1 MAGINSWLKPVTGKL
16 KELASDI
23 VTVRTGT
30 VISDF
35 AAMTSTIVVLDN
47 DPDGAQVQALAL
59 SGPLPTQTRVMM
71 LAYPARGLVIVGSM
85 AAVPPM
91 ISGAAPF
98 TYYGGTDSFTA
109 TQAAP
114 FRSLLFRV
122 GAGGGAGGGAPA
134 TTASNS
140 SGGGGGGG
148 GGYAER
154 LIDVSACVF
163 PLAITVGAG
172 GTAASG
178 GTGGNGAP
186 STIIDNNG
194 AGTTLLAAT
203 AGTGGGTLANG
214 NALGT
219 PSGAGVGGSFSTGAQ
234 TGGVGQAG
242 FRSLRF
248 TIIGVHL
255 GMGGYSPAG
264 GGGGAEVG
272 ASAAGVDGSFPGG
285 GGSGAHQQGG
295 GGALSGGN
303 GSGGLISII
312 GFP

>member
-71 LAYPARGLVIVGSM
+71 VAYPPRGLAIVGTM

-91 ISGAAPF
+91 ISGATMF
-98 TYYGGTDSFTA
+98 TFYGNDTLTA
-109 TQAAP
+109 AQAAP

-134 TTASNS
+134 TTLNNS

-154 LIDVSACVF
+154 MLPTSGLIF
-163 PLAITVGAG
+163 PLAVTVGGG
-172 GTAASG
+172 GTGVSG
-178 GTGGNGAP
+178 GTGNNGGT
-186 STIIDNNG
+186 SSVIDNNG
-194 AGTTLLAAT
+194 AGTTLCSAS
-203 AGTGGGTLANG
+203 GGSGGGTLANG
-214 NALGT
+214 NALGAAAAG
-219 PSGAGVGGSFSTGAQ
+219 GAGGSYLVSALGGIGTP
-234 TGGVGQAG
+234 G
-242 FRSLRF
+242 FRSVRF
-248 TIIGVHL
+248 TITAVLL
-255 GMGGYSPAG
+255 GAGGSSPVG
-264 GGGGAEVG
+264 GGGGAETG
-272 ASAAGVDGSFPGG
+272 NQGNGSSGSYPSGG
-285 GGSGAHQQGG
+285 GAGAHQRDTA
-295 GGALSGGN
+295 GAALAGAD
-303 GSGGLISII
+303 GSGGIVSII
-312 GFP
+312 GIP